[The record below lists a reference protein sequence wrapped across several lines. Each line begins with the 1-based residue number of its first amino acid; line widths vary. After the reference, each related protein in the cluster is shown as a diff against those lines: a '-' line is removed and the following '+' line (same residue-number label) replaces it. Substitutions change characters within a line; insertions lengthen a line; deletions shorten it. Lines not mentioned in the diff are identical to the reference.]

1 MQMKDKTPR
10 SSSCS
15 IPLLLSLFAFLA
27 LAVVL
32 TAALILYVPSEAR
45 AEFGPPDSGLKKTR
59 QILYGVMLLVQ
70 QNDLIRPISSNAAG
84 QPFHVNEGESTP
96 SVVGRLYEEGLI
108 RNPGAFSTY
117 LQYSGLDRSLQAGD
131 YTLSPSMSALEIA
144 SSMQDATPK
153 EVRFTI
159 LPGWR
164 LDEIAAALPT
174 SGLSIPPQ
182 VFLNAAHSRPQGV
195 SFASELTSPASLE
208 GFLLPG
214 EVSVPRDVTVDQFL
228 AILMQPFDKQVTE
241 EIRQGFTRQGLNL
254 YQAVTLASIVERES
268 MQADEMPM
276 IASVFYN
283 RLAKGMKLDSDP
295 TVQYALGF
303 NQDSWWTNP
312 LSLDDLKVESY
323 YNTYIY
329 PGLPP
334 GPIAAPSLDALR
346 AVAFPAETPYYYFRA
361 ACDGSGRHVFS
372 ETFEEHVQ
380 KSCP

>member
-1 MQMKDKTPR
+1 MKNKTSR

-15 IPLLLSLFAFLA
+15 YSLLLILFALLA

-32 TAALILYVPSEAR
+32 TAALIIYIPGVAQS
-45 AEFGPPDSGLKKTR
+45 EFGPPDSGLKKTR
-59 QILYGVMLLVQ
+59 QVLYAAILLVQ
-70 QNDLIRPISSNAAG
+70 QNDLIRPASNDITK
-84 QPFHVNEGESTP
+84 QPFHVNEGETTP
-96 SVVGRLYEEGLI
+96 SVVGRLYEDGLI

-117 LQYSGLDRSLQAGD
+117 LQYSGLDRSLQAGN
-131 YTLSPSMSALEIA
+131 YELSPAMSALEIA
-144 SSMQDATPK
+144 HAMQDATPK
-153 EVRFTI
+153 EVSFTI

-174 SGLSIPPQ
+174 SGLSILPQ
-182 VFLNAAHSRPQGV
+182 EFLNAAHSRPQGV
-195 SFASELTSPASLE
+195 SFASELSSPANLE

-214 EVSVPRDVTVDQFL
+214 TVTVPRDVTVDQL
-228 AILMQPFDKQVTE
+228 LTILMQPFETQVSE
-241 EIRQGFTRQGLNL
+241 EIRQGFNRQGLSL
-254 YQAVTLASIVERES
+254 FQAVTLASIVERES
-268 MQADEMPM
+268 MQTDEMPM

-283 RLAKGMKLDSDP
+283 RLDKGMKLDSDP
-295 TVQYALGF
+295 TVQYALGY
-303 NQDSWWTNP
+303 NRGSWWTNP
-312 LSLDDLKVESY
+312 LTLEDLKVDSY

-346 AVAFPAETPYYYFRA
+346 AVAFPAKTPYYYFRA